1 MGMRGAK
8 GAMDFGNIP
17 QRARTI
23 AWNQTG
29 ISVLGFFAAV
39 TSTVVATL
47 RLTIFTL
54 ACNEFAEKG

>member
-1 MGMRGAK
+1 
-8 GAMDFGNIP
+8 MDFGNIP

-54 ACNEFAEKG
+54 AYNEFAEKG